1 MASPPALRA
10 LSVNK
15 FLVQSV
21 MALDDDNAKDG
32 IFLMGDGIPVS
43 GMGTQGTGGPWWIWV
58 IAAVFVLMLVVCC
71 GVGVYRHKKKLQ
83 QEKEGNDNLDEPLF
97 VDNPTI
103 A

>member
-15 FLVQSV
+15 FMEQSV
-21 MALDDDNAKDG
+21 IPSDGDNAKDG
-32 IFLMGDGIPVS
+32 MFLMGDGIPVS

-58 IAAVFVLMLVVCC
+58 IAAVVVLMLVVCC
-71 GVGVYRHKKKLQ
+71 GVAVYRHKKKLQ
-83 QEKEGNDNLDEPLF
+83 QEQEGSDNLEEPLF
-97 VDNPTI
+97 VDNPSI